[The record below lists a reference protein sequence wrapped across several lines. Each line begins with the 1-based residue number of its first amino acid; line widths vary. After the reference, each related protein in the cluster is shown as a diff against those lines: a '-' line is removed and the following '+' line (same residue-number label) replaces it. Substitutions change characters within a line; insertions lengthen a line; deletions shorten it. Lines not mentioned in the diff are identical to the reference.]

1 MKIQIRS
8 FGIGCEQD
16 VYSVNTYISIP
27 FFKSVAFFS
36 NFFVQIRIWEASWR
50 VISPD
55 YDDIFPGK
63 LYLTLH
69 IGWDRSRG
77 DLLNRYFFM
86 AKIQIKTEK
95 CLLMKYLLTTIW
107 RLYFHPAK
115 VDNFKDEKMSDDKI
129 VSVAQSKNFLDWKP
143 ASL

>member
-1 MKIQIRS
+1 MFQLLVKQIVKIQIRS

-77 DLLNRYFFM
+77 DLLNRYFFHG
-86 AKIQIKTEK
+86 KNPNKNREV
-95 CLLMKYLLTTIW
+95 LVNEVSLNRYLETLFSSCKVW
-107 RLYFHPAK
+107 QLQRWENLRL
-115 VDNFKDEKMSDDKI
+115 
-129 VSVAQSKNFLDWKP
+129 
-143 ASL
+143 